1 MTDLEE
7 KIKELEALQN
17 KGVRVMGMRVT
28 AASGMAAFAL
38 ISTLVGGL
46 YAGFLMYQKVE
57 AVAGLDLGE
66 YQQAMD
72 VMDAKVSGIASKV
85 EESVEYS
92 RDIKNGL
99 RDDILKIEKQTDR
112 VEDMVRK
119 SEEKVRVMIDA
130 AEIRFESKRDRL
142 RTSQAADLK
151 DLEGRLQ
158 KKLQRA
164 LDNPLAK

>member
-7 KIKELEALQN
+7 KIEELQN
-17 KGVRVMGMRVT
+17 KGVRVLGMRVT
-28 AASGMAAFAL
+28 GASGMAAFAL

-72 VMDAKVSGIASKV
+72 VMDAKVTGIVSKV
-85 EESVEYS
+85 DKSVEYS

-99 RDDILKIEKQTDR
+99 RDDIASIEKQTDR

-119 SEEKVRVMIDA
+119 SEEKVRLMIDA
-130 AEIRFESKRDRL
+130 AEVRFESKRDRL

-158 KKLQRA
+158 AKLQRA

>member
-1 MTDLEE
+1 
-7 KIKELEALQN
+7 
-17 KGVRVMGMRVT
+17 
-28 AASGMAAFAL
+28 
-38 ISTLVGGL
+38 
-46 YAGFLMYQKVE
+46 
-57 AVAGLDLGE
+57 
-66 YQQAMD
+66 MD

-99 RDDILKIEKQTDR
+99 RDDILKIERQTDR

>member
-7 KIKELEALQN
+7 KIEELEALQN
-17 KGVRVMGMRVT
+17 KGVRVLGMRVT
-28 AASGMAAFAL
+28 GASGMAAFAL

-72 VMDAKVSGIASKV
+72 VMDAKVTGIVSKV
-85 EESVEYS
+85 EKSVEYS

-99 RDDILKIEKQTDR
+99 RDDIASIEKQTDR

-119 SEEKVRVMIDA
+119 SEEKVRLMIDA
-130 AEIRFESKRDRL
+130 AEVRFESKRDRL

-158 KKLQRA
+158 AKLQRA

>member
-7 KIKELEALQN
+7 KIEELQN
-17 KGVRVMGMRVT
+17 KGVRVLGMRVT
-28 AASGMAAFAL
+28 GASGMAAFAL

-72 VMDAKVSGIASKV
+72 VMDAKVTGIVSKV
-85 EESVEYS
+85 EKSVEYS

-99 RDDILKIEKQTDR
+99 RDDIASIEKQTDR

-119 SEEKVRVMIDA
+119 SEEKVRLMIDA
-130 AEIRFESKRDRL
+130 AEVRFESKRDRL

-158 KKLQRA
+158 AKLQRA